1 MTSHQVND
9 VFDAFVAA
17 KAAIDKVPELER
29 QIDALSVDLS
39 IAREIIELY
48 KVDLAKA
55 HNERDTAKAAYS
67 AAEEALDTCR
77 KSEADTASRLDLL
90 ISTLRDLGGNIG
102 AALSVVTPE
111 PEPVVEAPAEV
122 VSVPSDP
129 TPTVDATAASP
140 SPTATNAT
148 PADPI
153 PDSSYEATRQEL
165 KGWFDID
172 NYFHRGVVHDGAFI
186 PEAKVESPVPFAPL
200 TAESSPVA
208 TLAAPIFTTA
218 HRAALSG
225 GVSLIGS
232 PDDI

>member
-90 ISTLRDLGGNIG
+90 ISTLRDLGGNID

-129 TPTVDATAASP
+129 TPTVDAIAASP

-153 PDSSYEATRQEL
+153 PDSSYEATRQDRVE
-165 KGWFDID
+165 GWFDID
-172 NYFHRGVVHDGAFI
+172 NYFHRGVVHDGAFT

-208 TLAAPIFTTA
+208 TLAASISTTA
-218 HRAALSG
+218 HRAAPSD
-225 GVSLIGS
+225 GVSLGS
-232 PDDI
+232 